1 MGTSSLYRGPK
12 KTILLPD
19 DYTDN
24 NLSNDSPVNDYDLSL
39 RTEPSI
45 TWQSAKSI
53 LTKSVGN
60 GRSAVRHA
68 LSSYT
73 KSLGGYRN
81 AAKSA
86 VQARRVTSRIIT
98 IFTGTSAEIKAHLQ
112 AEGIS
117 FEGKT
122 TEEVFLDIRD
132 ILAPTPNLLEDGY
145 VNNAVTD
152 AISDILK
159 DTKVDIEQI
168 DTVFNEE
175 LLSKLVCG
183 TVTYYIYRKLI
194 NQATLGILKNEKSL
208 VKIQKFEKEAK
219 LLIDG
224 IVKGTIPDLLHSGI
238 SSKEVTT
245 IVTEI
250 FEECYKVM
258 EDFS

>member
-19 DYTDN
+19 DYTDDN
-24 NLSNDSPVNDYDLSL
+24 VSNDSPVADDDSYL

-60 GRSAVRHA
+60 GRTTVSHA

-81 AAKSA
+81 AAKTA

-122 TEEVFLDIRD
+122 TEEVFLDVRD
-132 ILAPTPNLLEDGY
+132 ILAPTPNLLEDSY
-145 VNNAVTD
+145 VNKAVTD

-159 DTKVDIEQI
+159 DTKVDIAQI
-168 DTVFNEE
+168 DTIFNEE

-183 TVTYYIYRKLI
+183 TVTYYIYHKLI
-194 NQATLGILKNEKSL
+194 SQATFGILKNEKSL

-224 IVKGTIPDLLHSGI
+224 VVKGTIPDLLHSGI
-238 SSKEVTT
+238 SGKEITA
-245 IVTEI
+245 IVSEI
-250 FEECYKVM
+250 FEGCYKVM